1 MSTVFG
7 EVAELYDAVR
17 PEHPPEIAGLVLAYA
32 GRTPRTAAEIGAGTG
47 KGTALFAGRGFPVT
61 CLEPDPRMAVRLR
74 ERLPDAGLTVVES
87 AFEDWQPPSAG
98 VDLLYAFLAWH
109 WLRPDT
115 RASLA
120 VNALAPGGTLA
131 VIGRKTVIADAALS
145 AGVRAVFDSFPEA
158 TPDRPPLP
166 EYAVPELLAEPAL
179 SDVRTWTVS
188 QPRDYDTEAF
198 LSLQQTFSPFRTLAP
213 EVREATARGLR
224 TLIDAAGGTIPTR
237 IDTYV
242 ILARRT

>member
-17 PEHPPEIAGLVLAYA
+17 PDHPQEIAGLVLSYA
-32 GRTPRTAAEIGAGTG
+32 GPTPRSAAEIGAGTG
-47 KGTALFAGRGFPVT
+47 KGTALFAGRGFPIT
-61 CLEPDPRMAVRLR
+61 CLEPDPRMAVRLH
-74 ERLPDAGLTVVES
+74 ERLPDADLTVVET
-87 AFEDWQPPSAG
+87 AFEDWEPPSPG

-131 VIGRKTVIADAALS
+131 IIGRKTVIVDESLS
-145 AGVRAVFDSFPEA
+145 AAIRGMLDSFPEA

-166 EYAVPELLAEPAL
+166 EYAVPELLAEPSL

-188 QPRDYDTEAF
+188 QSRDYDTEGF
-198 LSLQQTFSPFRTLAP
+198 LSLQQTFSPFRTRAP
-213 EVREATARGLR
+213 EIREATARGLR
-224 TLIDAAGGTIPTR
+224 TLIDDAGGTVPTR
-237 IDTYV
+237 LDTYV
-242 ILARRT
+242 VLAHRI